1 MIYKIFQDFLPAVG
15 LPGAVHL
22 PVRHHLANPDRSRQ
36 CPEAARRVRRQ
47 PAPEALLGEP
57 ESAGERV
64 RPAAPLVPPHGRGG
78 DDGPKVC

>member
-1 MIYKIFQDFLPAVG
+1 MIHKIFQDFLPAVG

-22 PVRHHLANPDRSRQ
+22 PVRHHLADPDRSRQ
-36 CPEAARRVRRQ
+36 CPEAPRRVRR
-47 PAPEALLGEP
+47 PEALRGEP

-78 DDGPKVC
+78 DDRAEVC

>member
-22 PVRHHLANPDRSRQ
+22 PVRHHLADPDRSRQ
-36 CPEAARRVRRQ
+36 CPEAPRRVRR
-47 PAPEALLGEP
+47 PEALRGEP